1 MSTHLIEAVAAAS
14 ACRVPTHR
22 GPCVMTAGHADRGH
36 RAVPRMPLEHARARA
51 FERGQSVPRTHPN
64 PLSDPALPC
73 RSMDPELFFPI
84 GKEAPDPAA
93 LAACAACPA
102 RNACLDRALEMD
114 ETGPESGIWGGTTHI
129 ERRRLLRLAG
139 AA

>member
-1 MSTHLIEAVAAAS
+1 MTLDLTEAAAAS

-51 FERGQSVPRTHPN
+51 FERGQSVPRTYPD

-73 RSMDPELFFPI
+73 RSMDPELFFPV

-114 ETGPESGIWGGTTHI
+114 ETGPESGIWGGTTHL

-139 AA
+139 VA